1 MVVPKKAWPKVA
13 ASSITQVLQVPYL
26 ALSILYVKSPKKK
39 KKPTQ
44 CSVMKK
50 DGITTFREKYVSLHF
65 LTPKREGEELFDE
78 LEYHVWLA
86 GYPLPNDSHI
96 SRF

>member
-39 KKPTQ
+39 KKTDAVQ
-44 CSVMKK
+44 CDEERWNNNFQRKVCFFAFPNPEKGGG
-50 DGITTFREKYVSLHF
+50 GIIR
-65 LTPKREGEELFDE
+65 
-78 LEYHVWLA
+78 
-86 GYPLPNDSHI
+86 
-96 SRF
+96 